1 MRTTAFAPL
10 AVCTTLF
17 KISLFSILLTKP
29 ICLRTHSAVSPSTYS
44 SHRFQNPEQRP
55 SQVIWPRLIS
65 LQTTSGTLVSQPSCE
80 RTTSQLPHTMD
91 RRQEG
96 SRVQSACRQCIE
108 SHSPCNGQVP
118 CHRCGHYSLSCV
130 YLNRAHPTCLECS
143 RNISECDGESPCQG
157 CRQRASQCVYSPQVE
172 MDRRANTSAVV
183 ASQPEEAW
191 PDQGSF
197 ESRSVGIETRPT
209 AASARFGTREGGLET
224 RETRHE
230 TREPDSYFIKEHN
243 RGIDED
249 HLAKFKPGKKEWK
262 MDRIG

>member
-1 MRTTAFAPL
+1 
-10 AVCTTLF
+10 
-17 KISLFSILLTKP
+17 
-29 ICLRTHSAVSPSTYS
+29 
-44 SHRFQNPEQRP
+44 
-55 SQVIWPRLIS
+55 
-65 LQTTSGTLVSQPSCE
+65 
-80 RTTSQLPHTMD
+80 MD

-108 SHSPCNGQVP
+108 SNSPCNGQVP

-130 YLNRAHPTCLECS
+130 YLNRTHPTCLECS

-157 CRQRASQCVYSPQVE
+157 CRQRASQCVYSSQVE
-172 MDRRANTSAVV
+172 MDRRANTSALA
-183 ASQPEEAW
+183 ASQSEEAW
-191 PDQGSF
+191 PDQSSF
-197 ESRSVGIETRPT
+197 ESRSAGIETRPT
-209 AASARFGTREGGLET
+209 AASTRFGAREGGLET